1 MSIFY
6 LIFIAI
12 AAYFSFKYDG
22 TEEYGSHKQH
32 RVWLLCC
39 YMICLTGFSY
49 GLGADKFAY
58 MEEFAEFPT
67 QYSEAGD
74 FIWTKFMFSGQMPLW
89 TLLNMFCKITFD
101 SFYAVQLIESAVV
114 NITVCY
120 LAGKYTR
127 HPFLFLLIY
136 FFSLQYFIFNTE
148 VMREG
153 FSLSLMLIGMDEYMN
168 GRKYIYFCLL
178 PIAILFHVSAA
189 ITLLFLFVRFRLTWL
204 KLLYAFLITL
214 SLWLF
219 GDLILGKII
228 LQALGG
234 QEAFSKKI
242 LFYAMQ
248 TSNIFGFT
256 RSVLTYLILP
266 YIVMYFSWYFE
277 EDENIKKKKEKLTS
291 FMVVLAIMASAF
303 AGAGFIRLYNNIQI
317 FYLLSLTDFIY
328 MLLREH
334 KHFLLRAGTLAGT
347 FVIIVWSYFSH
358 YESTD
363 SYFYEFFYP
372 YTCIIDENADIYF
385 REIAHLEAV
394 GFEKRDDNLRDIE

>member
-1 MSIFY
+1 MC
-6 LIFIAI
+6 
-12 AAYFSFKYDG
+12 G
-22 TEEYGSHKQH
+22 
-32 RVWLLCC
+32 

-58 MEEFAEFPT
+58 MDYFADCPT
-67 QYSEAGD
+67 QYSEAED
-74 FIWTKFMFSGQMPLW
+74 YIWVQLMYSGQMPLW
-89 TLLNMFCKITFD
+89 SLLNMFCKITFGT
-101 SFYAVQLIESAVV
+101 FYAVQLIESAVV

-120 LAGKYTR
+120 LASKYTR
-127 HPFLFLLIY
+127 HPFLFLLVY

-168 GRKYIYFCLL
+168 GRKYVFFCLL
-178 PIAILFHVSAA
+178 PIAILFHISAVTA
-189 ITLLFLFVRFRLTWL
+189 LLFLFVRFRLTWL
-204 KLLYAFLITL
+204 KLLYAFIITVT
-214 SLWLF
+214 LWLF
-219 GDLILGKII
+219 GDLLLGKII

-277 EDENIKKKKEKLTS
+277 ENHEIKNKKERLTA

-303 AGAGFIRLYNNIQI
+303 AGAGFVRLYNYVQI

-328 MLLREH
+328 TLLRVQ
-334 KHFLLRAGTLAGT
+334 KHLLLRIGTLTTT
-347 FVIIVWSYFSH
+347 FIIIVWSYFSH

-363 SYFYEFFYP
+363 SYFYQFFYP

-385 REIAHLEAV
+385 REIAHQEAV
-394 GFEKRDDNLRDIE
+394 SFETRDDNVRDVE